1 MVETNLKM
9 KKFFIRIAII
19 VAILLSAYF
28 IWSFTG
34 RATEKE
40 TGWSKLP
47 EFKARFEY
55 IETGADSG
63 KGNIIGIQPYLTA
76 TSYSTAFN
84 FEVSLRFYFE
94 QLKREDKLTEKSIVV
109 LPEYIGT
116 WLVAANEKEKIY
128 KQETI
133 EKAMTTMVRSNLF
146 SFFVGYL
153 KSPAKDKSKYALFH
167 LKAKKMA
174 QQYQYV
180 FSTLAKEYKCTIV
193 AGSLVLPGAT
203 IDSNGK
209 LQIKQGAP
217 LYNTCAVF
225 GKEGKIISPL
235 IKKIFPV
242 DDEQGFTASADTEQQ
257 TVIETKAGKMAVLI
271 CADSWYPQ
279 AYKNLTN
286 KVDFIVVPSL
296 GGKDSIWLSAWKGY
310 NGFQAPADVDTNDYY
325 KITEGDAWLKYSMN
339 KRAAQAN
346 IHQGMNVFFTGS
358 LWDMKPEGRVLILQN
373 DSTKV
378 LPPAVGKGRIVC
390 LWLKK

>member
-1 MVETNLKM
+1 M

-19 VAILLSAYF
+19 IAVLLSAYF

-34 RATEKE
+34 RAKEKE

-55 IETGADSG
+55 VEVGIDSG

-94 QLKREDKLTEKSIVV
+94 QLKRENKLNDKSIVV

-116 WLVAANEKEKIY
+116 WLVAANEKETIY

-146 SFFVGYL
+146 SFLYGYL
-153 KSPAKDKSKYALFH
+153 KSPAKDKSKYAIFH
-167 LKAKKMA
+167 LKAEKMA
-174 QQYQYV
+174 KQYQQV

-193 AGSLVLPGAT
+193 AGSIALPDASINSIG
-203 IDSNGK
+203 N

-217 LYNTCAVF
+217 VYNTSVVF
-225 GKEGKIISPL
+225 GNDGAILPPL
-235 IKKIFPV
+235 IKKMFPI
-242 DDEQGFTASADTEQQ
+242 DDEQGFTASADTAQQ
-257 TVIETKAGKMAVLI
+257 PVFTTKAGKMAVLI

-279 AYKNLTN
+279 AYNNLTN
-286 KVDFIVVPSL
+286 KADFIVVPSL
-296 GGKDSIWLSAWKGY
+296 AGNDSVWIAPWKGY
-310 NGFQAPADVDTNDYY
+310 NGFTAPADVDTTDYK
-325 KITEGDAWLKYSMN
+325 KISEGDAWLKYSMN
-339 KRAAQAN
+339 NRAVQAN
-346 IHQGMNVFFTGS
+346 IRQGMNVFFTGS
-358 LWDMKPEGRVLILQN
+358 LWDMQPQGRVLILQN
-373 DSTKV
+373 DSTTV
-378 LPPAVGKGRIVC
+378 LPPALGKGRIVC
-390 LWLKK
+390 LWLNN

>member
-1 MVETNLKM
+1 M

-19 VAILLSAYF
+19 IVVILSAYF

-34 RATEKE
+34 RAKEKE

-55 IETGADSG
+55 VEAGIDCG

-94 QLKREDKLTEKSIVV
+94 QLKRENKLTDKSIVV

-116 WLVAANEKEKIY
+116 WLVAANEKESIY

-146 SFFVGYL
+146 SFLYGYL
-153 KSPAKDKSKYALFH
+153 KSPAKDKSKYAIFH
-167 LKAKKMA
+167 LKAEKMA
-174 QQYQYV
+174 KQYQQV
-180 FSTLAKEYKCTIV
+180 FSTLAKEYNCTIV
-193 AGSLVLPGAT
+193 AGSIALPDASINSKG
-203 IDSNGK
+203 D

-217 LYNTCAVF
+217 IYNTSVVF
-225 GKEGKIISPL
+225 ANDGAILPPL
-235 IKKIFPV
+235 IKKIFPI
-242 DDEQGFTASADTEQQ
+242 DDEQSFTASADTAQQ
-257 TVIETKAGKMAVLI
+257 PVFTTKAGKMAVLI

-279 AYKNLTN
+279 AYTNLTN
-286 KVDFIVVPSL
+286 KADFIVVPSL
-296 GGKDSIWLSAWKGY
+296 GGKDSVWLAAWKGY
-310 NGFQAPADVDTNDYY
+310 NGFKAPADVDTSDYK
-325 KITEGDAWLKYSMN
+325 KISEGDAWLKYSMN
-339 KRAAQAN
+339 KRALQAN
-346 IHQGMNVFFTGS
+346 IHQGMNVFFTGI
-358 LWDMKPEGRVLILQN
+358 LWDMKPEGRVLMLQN
-373 DSTKV
+373 DSTTV

-390 LWLKK
+390 LWLNN

>member
-1 MVETNLKM
+1 M

-19 VAILLSAYF
+19 IAVLLSAYF

-34 RATEKE
+34 RAKEKE

-55 IETGADSG
+55 VEAGIDGG

-94 QLKREDKLTEKSIVV
+94 QLKRENKLTDKSIVV

-116 WLVAANEKEKIY
+116 WLVAANEKETIY

-133 EKAMTTMVRSNLF
+133 EKAMTTTVRSNLF
-146 SFFVGYL
+146 SFLYGYL

-167 LKAKKMA
+167 LKAEKMA
-174 QQYQYV
+174 KQYQQV

-193 AGSLVLPGAT
+193 AGSIALPDAS
-203 IDSNGK
+203 INSNGK

-217 LYNTCAVF
+217 IYNTCAVF
-225 GKEGKIISPL
+225 GNDGAILSPL
-235 IKKIFPV
+235 IKKIFPT
-242 DDEQGFTASADTEQQ
+242 DAEQGFTASADTAQQ
-257 TVIETKAGKMAVLI
+257 PVFATKAGKMAVLI

-279 AYKNLTN
+279 AYNNLTN
-286 KVDFIVVPSL
+286 KADFIVVPSL
-296 GGKDSIWLSAWKGY
+296 GGRDSVWLAAWKGY
-310 NGFQAPADVDTNDYY
+310 NGFKAPADVDTTDYK
-325 KITEGDAWLKYSMN
+325 KISEGDAWLKYSMN
-339 KRAAQAN
+339 KRAVQAN
-346 IHQGMNVFFTGS
+346 IRQGMNVFFTGS
-358 LWDMKPEGRVLILQN
+358 LWDMQPQGRVLMLQT
-373 DSTKV
+373 DSTTV

-390 LWLKK
+390 LWLNN